1 MNHITGFSWYAP
13 NQTRCIHLRPD
24 VLIPLAT
31 GSDATERLTGGLLG
45 TKCTR
50 ALSLTSRSNYV
61 QSLVRLQKLS
71 VDETGA
77 NVIIVCT
84 VHRLRYR
91 DRMKP
96 QRSMSTATDPRK
108 PITQFDR
115 RLCPPTDLHFPLV
128 LRLQFLWRRIWSRV

>member
-1 MNHITGFSWYAP
+1 MNGITGFSWYASS
-13 NQTRCIHLRPD
+13 QTWCAHLRPG
-24 VLIPLAT
+24 VLIPPAT
-31 GSDATERLTGGLLG
+31 GSDATERSTGGLLT

-50 ALSLTSRSNYV
+50 ALILTSRSNCV

-71 VDETGA
+71 VDETRA
-77 NVIIVCT
+77 NVITVCT

-96 QRSMSTATDPRK
+96 HRSPSTATGPRK
-108 PITQFDR
+108 TITRFDR
-115 RLCPPTDLHFPLV
+115 RLCPPTDLYFPLV